1 MTNLYKILET
11 NTDETKK
18 QDTKKFDFLFDLEG
32 NSYKISD
39 IENAKLFICACGT
52 GDIYVEKEEK
62 QECITLNDVHKTLYV
77 DKNISVEKS

>member
-39 IENAKLFICACGT
+39 IENAKLFKENRRISNNEREQTSLFT
-52 GDIYVEKEEK
+52 G
-62 QECITLNDVHKTLYV
+62 Q
-77 DKNISVEKS
+77 